1 MARKPWWSQ
10 VQAEQLAIMVNTLA
24 KIGGHASALGLST
37 TQVDRIEMLCNT
49 YIAVYNW
56 IEATRETAGSLTEWR
71 DDFFYRPG
79 GGLPP
84 AAPTFLPYTG
94 VAGSEAGVVTEFKA
108 TRDQIV
114 NQIGFPEAIGDDL
127 MWLGEE
133 SANIIPADV
142 TPTVKATPAA
152 TDYLAS
158 IVVSGREK
166 ADGWDL
172 YTLDKGASE
181 WVKFGTYT
189 GKSVDV
195 TFTPTTAGEPYIFQ
209 LRVQLRKNNAN
220 YGNPSSAITV
230 TVNP

>member
-1 MARKPWWSQ
+1 
-10 VQAEQLAIMVNTLA
+10 MVNTLA

-79 GGLPP
+79 GGSPP
-84 AAPTFLPYTG
+84 APPTFLPYTG

-133 SANIIPADV
+133 ESKPIAGDV

-152 TDYLAS
+152 NGYLAS
-158 IVVSGREK
+158 IVVSGREES
-166 ADGWDL
+166 DSWEL
-172 YTLDKGASE
+172 WILDKGASTWE
-181 WVKFGTYT
+181 KIDRYT

-220 YGNPSSAITV
+220 YGNPSSAITI